1 MHRIDH
7 FFILLNQKMQQVK
20 IITKL
25 LGYITRYKGKL
36 FFLLAMS
43 FIGVGFEVMKPL
55 PVKYIIDNVLSNNNN
70 PFISNFFGPTSSAT
84 DKTNLLLMLVFALIA
99 IIIISACISMLVSH
113 YTTKFCQR
121 LVHDLSVDLF
131 DKMQRLSLSFYSKNN
146 IGELLQRL
154 SADVYVVYAMV
165 AQIIIP
171 FVTAMASLV
180 AMFYIMAHI
189 NLLLAC
195 IAISTV
201 PALALLLFFY
211 NKPITESTT
220 QQYSTLGELS
230 SFAQQTLSSIKI
242 VQAYAREKYTHK
254 KFSEHSNQYSHAFI
268 RSTKISVSYVMLT
281 GVVTAIAGALVVGIG
296 AYLGLK
302 GKISIGDLFVF
313 LGYIGALFGP
323 VNSLSSTIANA
334 VTIAAR
340 GKRIF
345 EILDSDEV
353 VYEKPHAIELKNVK
367 GDVVLHNITFGY
379 DRNKR
384 TILQNMNLRV
394 NAGEVVAVVG
404 STGAGKT
411 SLVSLLLR
419 FYDPWNGKVMVDG
432 VDIADVKLESLRN
445 NISMVLQDSFLFPV
459 SIAENITFGNPDITM
474 DEIIAAAKVAQ
485 AHEFIS
491 KLPDG
496 YHTLVSE
503 GGVSLSGGEKQRI
516 ALARAF
522 LKKAPILILDEPTSS
537 LDVQTETKMFDALAE
552 YAKGK
557 TVFIISHRLSTIRQA
572 DMIITIQDGEI
583 VETGT
588 HESLLKLDKVYANLY
603 KYQHLKN

>member
-1 MHRIDH
+1 
-7 FFILLNQKMQQVK
+7 MQQIR
-20 IITKL
+20 IISKL
-25 LGYITRYKGKL
+25 LGYILRHRGKL
-36 FFLLAMS
+36 FFLLLMS
-43 FIGVGFEVMKPL
+43 FIGVGFEVLKPL
-55 PVKYIIDNVLSNNNN
+55 PVKYIIDNVLSGK
-70 PFISNFFGPTSSAT
+70 PGAGDDIQQILFSVT
-84 DKTNLLLMLVFALIA
+84 DKTTLLWLLVASLVL
-99 IIIISACISMLVSH
+99 IIIAAAAVSMVVSH

-131 DKMQRLSLSFYSKNN
+131 DKMQRLSLSFYAKNN

-165 AQIIIP
+165 AQITIP
-171 FVTAMASLV
+171 FVTAMASLA
-180 AMFYIMAHI
+180 AMFLIMAKI

-201 PALALLLFFY
+201 PALGLLLYFY

-230 SFAQQTLSSIKI
+230 SFAQQTLSAIRI
-242 VQAYAREKYTHK
+242 IQAYARETYTRK
-254 KFSEHSNQYSHAFI
+254 KFSEHSNRYSHAFV

-281 GVVTAIAGALVVGIG
+281 GVVTAVAGALVVGIG
-296 AYLGLK
+296 AHLGMK
-302 GKISIGDLFVF
+302 GVISIGDLFVF

-345 EILDSDEV
+345 EILNSDEM
-353 VYEKPHAIELKNVK
+353 VYEKPQALTLKNVK
-367 GDVVLHNITFGY
+367 GDVVLHDVTFGY
-379 DRNKR
+379 DKNKR
-384 TILQNMNLRV
+384 TILQNLHLTV
-394 NAGEVVAVVG
+394 NAGEVVAIVG

-419 FYDPWNGKVMVDG
+419 FYDPWKGKILIDG
-432 VDIADVKLESLRN
+432 IDISTVTLESLRN

-459 SIAENITFGNPDITM
+459 SIAENIAFGNPDITK
-474 DEIIAAAKVAQ
+474 DEIIEAARVAQ

-491 KLPDG
+491 KLPEG
-496 YHTLVSE
+496 YDTLVSE

-522 LKKAPILILDEPTSS
+522 LKKAPILILDEPTAS
-537 LDVQTETKMFDALAE
+537 LDVQTENKLFDALAN

-557 TVFIISHRLSTIRQA
+557 TVFIISHRLSTIRKA
-572 DMIITIQDGEI
+572 DMIITIQDGKIAEA
-583 VETGT
+583 GT
-588 HESLLKLDKVYANLY
+588 HEDLLKLDKIYAGLY